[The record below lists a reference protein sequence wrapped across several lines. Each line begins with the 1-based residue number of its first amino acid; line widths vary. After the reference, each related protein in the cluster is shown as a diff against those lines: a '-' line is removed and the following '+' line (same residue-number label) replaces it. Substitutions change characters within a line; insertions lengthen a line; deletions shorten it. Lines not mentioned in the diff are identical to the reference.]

1 MDTQTVRIVRS
12 LYRGNPQFCRTP
24 SSDPTALLVRMQME
38 DAETARILAGPL
50 HSLLDRSP
58 EQILAYVLEGDP
70 PVWEGMPPEPIPPA

>member
-1 MDTQTVRIVRS
+1 
-12 LYRGNPQFCRTP
+12 
-24 SSDPTALLVRMQME
+24 MQME

-58 EQILAYVLEGDP
+58 EQILAYVLEGDS